1 MHNKATKPLWF
12 VKKTQL
18 KSVFIA
24 FGALW
29 RPQNDHKMRK
39 NTDFSW
45 VFLAN
50 HWVLVA
56 LICITRLELM
66 IFGQKSKDEMSP
78 PRFIALGAFW
88 RPLNDPK
95 MTQNEKKH

>member
-1 MHNKATKPLWF
+1 M
-12 VKKTQL
+12 
-18 KSVFIA
+18 FIA
-24 FGALW
+24 LGALW
-29 RPQNDHKMRK
+29 RPQNDPKMRK
-39 NTDFSW
+39 NTDCSW

-66 IFGQKSKDEMSP
+66 IFGQKSKDDRSP